1 MNLNNLNNLIE
12 LFVNQANKQNKKD
25 IFLEWLNPS
34 NKKTYTWEQTEKNI
48 LKLSKVIK
56 ENIKEGDR
64 CLLVSENRPEWFV
77 SDLAIM
83 VAGGITVPAYTT
95 YTEDDYK
102 YLIEDCEPS
111 LVIVSNNEMLK
122 KLNNSINEKD
132 FIKKVITLDEKTK
145 VTNNLNIINKEKYL
159 DFNLIINNNLL
170 AEDKIENN
178 KLKRNSPACII
189 YTSGTGGN
197 PKGVILSHGG
207 ILNNL
212 VGACEIMKPLFNSR
226 PVFLT
231 WLPLSHSY
239 EHCVQFAQIA
249 VGAKVFYAEKIEK
262 LLENIS
268 EAKPTIMTAVP
279 RFYQNLYNKINMNL
293 KKQTGFKAKL
303 IEATLRLGRKKLLN
317 QKTTFYE
324 KLIDFIVD
332 KLVRKKIKKQFGGNL
347 KAFVSGGGALD
358 KEIGEF
364 LNSVGLPTLQGYGL
378 TETSPVVSCNPIH
391 KIKVE
396 TVGPPF
402 KGNEV
407 KIAEDGEIL
416 VKGENV
422 MLGYWNKKEETE
434 KVIINGWLHTGDIG
448 EIDPNDGY
456 LKITDRK
463 KDIIVSAGGDNISP
477 AKIENMIT
485 NEPEI
490 DQCMVY
496 GDKKN
501 YLVALIVPN
510 KDFLN
515 EKEKINKVIEKINKK
530 KKQAFE
536 IEERPIKGLNKKL
549 CRDLI
554 WLVWSVIFE
563 EANLRDDNIK
573 KQIQALFLLYKHNFT
588 SGKRNVR
595 LPYVYHAIGYLTLPI
610 KFNIKVRKDE
620 DIFLKTQCNINKIF
634 QGKKKHENK
643 NYVEPPKENKKVIT
657 TDKEIQ
663 HSQLKRIQE
672 LDEIFFN

>member
-1 MNLNNLNNLIE
+1 MYLDKLNNLIE
-12 LFVNQANKQNKKD
+12 LFSHQAEKQNKES
-25 IFLEWLNPS
+25 IFLQWLNPN
-34 NKKTYTWEQTEKNI
+34 NKKSYTWEETQKNI
-48 LKLSKVIK
+48 LKLSKIIK

-77 SDLAIM
+77 SDMAIM
-83 VAGGITVPAYTT
+83 LSGGITVPAYTT
-95 YTEDDYK
+95 YTADDYK

-111 LVIVSNNEMLK
+111 LIIVSNNELLK
-122 KLNNSINEKD
+122 KLNNTINEKK
-132 FIKKVITLDEKTK
+132 FIKKVITLDEVNN
-145 VTNNLNIINKEKYL
+145 VTHDLDIINKDKYL
-159 DFNLIINNNLL
+159 DFNLILKNDLL
-170 AEDKIENN
+170 DEDKIQNE
-178 KLKRNSPACII
+178 KLKRTSPACII

-212 VGACEIMKPLFNSR
+212 VGACEIMKPLFSSR

-279 RFYQNLYNKINMNL
+279 RFYQNLYNKININL

-303 IEATLRLGRKKLLN
+303 IEETLRLGKKKLLN
-317 QKTTFYE
+317 QKMTFSE
-324 KLIDFIVD
+324 KLINLIVET
-332 KLVRKKIKKQFGGNL
+332 LVRKKIKKQFGGNL

-358 KEIGEF
+358 QEIGEF
-364 LNSVGLPTLQGYGL
+364 LNSFGLPTLQGYGL

-402 KGNEV
+402 KGNQV

-422 MLGYWNKKEETE
+422 MLGYWNKKEETD

-448 EIDPNDGY
+448 EIDPEDGY

-501 YLVALIVPN
+501 YLVALVVPN
-510 KDFLN
+510 KDFLH
-515 EKEKINKVIEKINKK
+515 EKEKINNVIEKINKK
-530 KKQAFE
+530 LTLLEK
-536 IEERPIKGLNKKL
+536 
-549 CRDLI
+549 
-554 WLVWSVIFE
+554 
-563 EANLRDDNIK
+563 IK
-573 KQIQALFLLYKHNFT
+573 KIQLIDENFSIENGLMT
-588 SGKRNVR
+588 PTMKVKR
-595 LPYVYHAIGYLTLPI
+595 
-610 KFNIKVRKDE
+610 
-620 DIFLKTQCNINKIF
+620 
-634 QGKKKHENK
+634 
-643 NYVEPPKENKKVIT
+643 KKVT
-657 TDKEIQ
+657 EKYKN
-663 HSQLKRIQE
+663 QLEE
-672 LDEIFFN
+672 LY

>member
-1 MNLNNLNNLIE
+1 MNLDNLNNLIE
-12 LFVNQANKQNKKD
+12 LFANQANKQNKRD

-83 VAGGITVPAYTT
+83 LAGGITVPAYTT
-95 YTEDDYK
+95 YIEDDYK

-122 KLNNSINEKD
+122 KLNNIINEKD
-132 FIKKVITLDEKTK
+132 FIKKVITLDEIAK
-145 VTNNLNIINKEKYL
+145 VTKNLSLNNKEKYL
-159 DFNLIINNNLL
+159 DYNFILSNNSLVG
-170 AEDKIENN
+170 DKIENN

-207 ILNNL
+207 ILNNV
-212 VGACEIMKPLFNSR
+212 VGSCEITKPLFNSR

-239 EHCVQFAQIA
+239 EHCLQFVQIA
-249 VGAKVFYAEKIEK
+249 VGARVFYAEKIEK

-268 EAKPTIMTAVP
+268 EAKPTIMAAVP

-303 IEATLRLGRKKLLN
+303 IEATIRLGRKKLLN
-317 QKTTFYE
+317 QKMTFSE
-324 KLIDFIVD
+324 KLLNFIVD

-364 LNSVGLPTLQGYGL
+364 LNAIGLPTLQGYGL

-530 KKQAFE
+530 LTLLEK
-536 IEERPIKGLNKKL
+536 
-549 CRDLI
+549 
-554 WLVWSVIFE
+554 
-563 EANLRDDNIK
+563 IK
-573 KQIQALFLLYKHNFT
+573 KIQLIDENFSIENGLMT
-588 SGKRNVR
+588 PTMKVKR
-595 LPYVYHAIGYLTLPI
+595 
-610 KFNIKVRKDE
+610 
-620 DIFLKTQCNINKIF
+620 
-634 QGKKKHENK
+634 
-643 NYVEPPKENKKVIT
+643 KKVT
-657 TDKEIQ
+657 EKYKN
-663 HSQLKRIQE
+663 QLE
-672 LDEIFFN
+672 NLY

>member
-1 MNLNNLNNLIE
+1 MKLENFNSLIE
-12 LFVNQANKQNKKD
+12 LFFYQTEKNDPKSILLQ
-25 IFLEWLNPS
+25 WLNPN
-34 NKKTYTWEQTEKNI
+34 NKKTFTWEETKINI
-48 LKLSKVIK
+48 LKLSKTIK
-56 ENIKEGDR
+56 ENIKQGDR
-64 CLLVSENRPEWFV
+64 CLLVSENRPEWFI

-83 VAGGITVPAYTT
+83 FSGGITVPAYTT
-95 YTEDDYK
+95 YTENDYK
-102 YLIEDCEPS
+102 YLIEDCEPT
-111 LVIVSNNEMLK
+111 VIIVSNNEMLK
-122 KLNNSINEKD
+122 KLNATINEKN
-132 FIKKVITLDEKTK
+132 FIKKVITFDEVEK
-145 VTNNLNIINKEKYL
+145 VHHNLIIKDKEKFL
-159 DFNLIINNNLL
+159 DFNSIIKNDLFEKDKTQNL
-170 AEDKIENN
+170 N
-178 KLKRNSPACII
+178 LKRSSVACII

-212 VGACEIMKPLFNSR
+212 EGACEIMKPLIDSR

-262 LLENIS
+262 LLDNIS

-279 RFYQNLYNKINMNL
+279 RFYQNLYNKININM

-303 IEATLRLGRKKLLN
+303 IDATIRLGKKRLLNEKMNFFEKLLN
-317 QKTTFYE
+317 SLAE
-324 KLIDFIVD
+324 V
-332 KLVRKKIKKQFGGNL
+332 LVRKKIKKQFGGNL
-347 KAFVSGGGALD
+347 RAFVSGGGALD

-364 LNSVGLPTLQGYGL
+364 LNSIGLPTLQGYGL

-402 KGNEV
+402 KGNKV

-422 MLGYWNKKEETE
+422 MLGYWNKKEETAN
-434 KVIINGWLHTGDIG
+434 VIKDGWLYTGDIG
-448 EIDPNDGY
+448 EIDPEDGY

-485 NEPEI
+485 NEIEI
-490 DQCMVY
+490 DQCMIY

-510 KDFLN
+510 KEFLS
-515 EKEKINKVIEKINKK
+515 EKEKINKVVENINKK
-530 KKQAFE
+530 
-536 IEERPIKGLNKKL
+536 LT
-549 CRDLI
+549 
-554 WLVWSVIFE
+554 LVE
-563 EANLRDDNIK
+563 KIK
-573 KQIQALFLLYKHNFT
+573 KIQLIDENFSIENGLLTPTMKV
-588 SGKRNVR
+588 KR
-595 LPYVYHAIGYLTLPI
+595 
-610 KFNIKVRKDE
+610 
-620 DIFLKTQCNINKIF
+620 
-634 QGKKKHENK
+634 
-643 NYVEPPKENKKVIT
+643 KKVT
-657 TDKEIQ
+657 EKY
-663 HSQLKRIQE
+663 KNE
-672 LDEIFFN
+672 LEKLY

>member
-1 MNLNNLNNLIE
+1 MNLDNLNNLIE
-12 LFVNQANKQNKKD
+12 LFANQANKQNKRD

-77 SDLAIM
+77 CDLSIM

-95 YTEDDYK
+95 YMEGDYN

-122 KLNNSINEKD
+122 KLNNIINEKD
-132 FIKKVITLDEKTK
+132 FIKKVITLDEIAK
-145 VTNNLNIINKEKYL
+145 VTNNLNLNNKEKYL
-159 DFNLIINNNLL
+159 DYNSILNNNLL
-170 AEDKIENN
+170 EEDKIENN
-178 KLKRNSPACII
+178 KLNRKSPACII

-207 ILNNL
+207 ILNN
-212 VGACEIMKPLFNSR
+212 VKGSCEITKPLFNSR

-239 EHCVQFAQIA
+239 EHCLQFVQIA
-249 VGAKVFYAEKIEK
+249 VGARVFYAEKIEK

-268 EAKPTIMTAVP
+268 EAKPTIMAAVP

-317 QKTTFYE
+317 QKMTFYE
-324 KLIDFIVD
+324 KLLDFIVD

-364 LNSVGLPTLQGYGL
+364 LNAIGLPTLQGYGL

-515 EKEKINKVIEKINKK
+515 EKEKIDKVIEKINKK
-530 KKQAFE
+530 LTLLEK
-536 IEERPIKGLNKKL
+536 
-549 CRDLI
+549 
-554 WLVWSVIFE
+554 
-563 EANLRDDNIK
+563 IK
-573 KQIQALFLLYKHNFT
+573 KIQLIDENFSIENGLMT
-588 SGKRNVR
+588 PTMKVKR
-595 LPYVYHAIGYLTLPI
+595 
-610 KFNIKVRKDE
+610 
-620 DIFLKTQCNINKIF
+620 
-634 QGKKKHENK
+634 
-643 NYVEPPKENKKVIT
+643 KKVT
-657 TDKEIQ
+657 EKYKN
-663 HSQLKRIQE
+663 QLE
-672 LDEIFFN
+672 NLY

>member
-1 MNLNNLNNLIE
+1 MNLDNFNSLVE
-12 LFVNQANKQNKKD
+12 LFFYQAEKQDPKSV
-25 IFLEWLNPS
+25 FLKWLNPNN
-34 NKKTYTWEQTEKNI
+34 NKTFTWEETKYN
-48 LKLSKVIK
+48 LFKLSKVIK
-56 ENIKEGDR
+56 EIIKEGDR
-64 CLLVSENRPEWFV
+64 CLLVSENRPEWFIA
-77 SDLAIM
+77 DLAIM
-83 VAGGITVPAYTT
+83 LSGGITVPAYTT
-95 YTEDDYK
+95 YTKEDYK
-102 YLIEDCEPS
+102 YLIEDCEPTM
-111 LVIVSNNEMLK
+111 VIVSNVDMLK
-122 KLNNSINEKD
+122 KLNTTINEKN
-132 FIKKVITLDEKTK
+132 FIRKI
-145 VTNNLNIINKEKYL
+145 VTFDKIDSNNNDKEKYL
-159 DFNLIINNNLL
+159 DFNSIIKNDLSEKDKINNLN
-170 AEDKIENN
+170 
-178 KLKRNSPACII
+178 LKRSSVACII

-212 VGACEIMKPLFNSR
+212 VGACEIMKPLIDSR
-226 PVFLT
+226 PTFLT

-268 EAKPTIMTAVP
+268 QAKPTIMTAVP
-279 RFYQNLYNKINMNL
+279 RFYQNLYNKININM

-303 IEATLRLGRKKLLN
+303 IDATIRLGKKKLLN
-317 QKTTFYE
+317 EKMTFLE
-324 KLIDFIVD
+324 KLMNSLVEI
-332 KLVRKKIKKQFGGNL
+332 LVRKKIKKQFGGNL

-364 LNSVGLPTLQGYGL
+364 LNSIGLPTLQGYGL

-402 KGNEV
+402 KGNQV

-434 KVIINGWLHTGDIG
+434 KVLIDGWLHTGDIG
-448 EIDPNDGY
+448 EIDPQDGY

-477 AKIENMIT
+477 AKIENMIN

-510 KDFLN
+510 KDFLK
-515 EKEKINKVIEKINKK
+515 EKEKINKIIENINKK
-530 KKQAFE
+530 
-536 IEERPIKGLNKKL
+536 LT
-549 CRDLI
+549 
-554 WLVWSVIFE
+554 LVE
-563 EANLRDDNIK
+563 KIK
-573 KQIQALFLLYKHNFT
+573 KIQLIDENFSIENSLLTPTMKVKRKKVTEKYKEVLEKLYK
-588 SGKRNVR
+588 
-595 LPYVYHAIGYLTLPI
+595 I
-610 KFNIKVRKDE
+610 
-620 DIFLKTQCNINKIF
+620 
-634 QGKKKHENK
+634 
-643 NYVEPPKENKKVIT
+643 
-657 TDKEIQ
+657 
-663 HSQLKRIQE
+663 
-672 LDEIFFN
+672 

>member
-25 IFLEWLNPS
+25 IFLEWLNPG

-77 SDLAIM
+77 LDLAIM

-111 LVIVSNNEMLK
+111 LVVVSNNEMLK

-132 FIKKVITLDEKTK
+132 FIKKVITLDEKAK
-145 VTNNLNIINKEKYL
+145 VTNSLNIINKEKYL
-159 DFNLIINNNLL
+159 DFNLIIKNNLL

-212 VGACEIMKPLFNSR
+212 VGACQIMKPLFNSR

-317 QKTTFYE
+317 QKMTFSE
-324 KLIDFIVD
+324 KLLNFIVD

-515 EKEKINKVIEKINKK
+515 EKEKIDKVIEKINKK
-530 KKQAFE
+530 LTLLEK
-536 IEERPIKGLNKKL
+536 
-549 CRDLI
+549 
-554 WLVWSVIFE
+554 
-563 EANLRDDNIK
+563 IK
-573 KQIQALFLLYKHNFT
+573 KIQLIDENFSIENGLMT
-588 SGKRNVR
+588 PTMKVKR
-595 LPYVYHAIGYLTLPI
+595 
-610 KFNIKVRKDE
+610 
-620 DIFLKTQCNINKIF
+620 
-634 QGKKKHENK
+634 
-643 NYVEPPKENKKVIT
+643 KKVT
-657 TDKEIQ
+657 EKYKN
-663 HSQLKRIQE
+663 QLE
-672 LDEIFFN
+672 NLY

>member
-1 MNLNNLNNLIE
+1 MNLDNLNNLIE
-12 LFVNQANKQNKKD
+12 LFSYQSDKQNKKS
-25 IFLEWLNPS
+25 IFLQWLNPN
-34 NKKTYTWEQTEKNI
+34 NKKTYTWEETQKNI
-48 LKLSKVIK
+48 LKLSRIIK

-64 CLLVSENRPEWFV
+64 CLLVSENRPEWFI
-77 SDLAIM
+77 SDMAIM
-83 VAGGITVPAYTT
+83 LSGGITVPAYTT
-95 YTEDDYK
+95 YTEEDYK

-111 LVIVSNNEMLK
+111 LLIVSNNEMLK
-122 KLNNSINEKD
+122 KLSNTINEKE
-132 FIKKVITLDEKTK
+132 FIKKVITLDELNK
-145 VTNNLNIINKEKYL
+145 VIDNLHIIDEEKYL
-159 DFNLIINNNLL
+159 DFNIILKNNLL
-170 AEDKIENN
+170 KEDKIKND
-178 KLKRNSPACII
+178 KLKRTSPACII

-279 RFYQNLYNKINMNL
+279 RFYQNLYNKININL

-303 IEATLRLGRKKLLN
+303 INATLRLGKKKLLN
-317 QKTTFYE
+317 QKMTFSE
-324 KLIDFIVD
+324 KLLNFIVEI
-332 KLVRKKIKKQFGGNL
+332 LVRKKIKKQFGGNL

-402 KGNEV
+402 RGNQV
-407 KIAEDGEIL
+407 KIANDGEIL

-422 MLGYWNKKEETE
+422 MLGYWNKKEETD
-434 KVIINGWLHTGDIG
+434 KVIIDGWLHTGDIG
-448 EIDPNDGY
+448 EIDPEDGY

-501 YLVALIVPN
+501 YLVALIVPS
-510 KDFLN
+510 KDFLK
-515 EKEKINKVIEKINKK
+515 EKEKINNVIEKINKK
-530 KKQAFE
+530 
-536 IEERPIKGLNKKL
+536 
-549 CRDLI
+549 
-554 WLVWSVIFE
+554 
-563 EANLRDDNIK
+563 
-573 KQIQALFLLYKHNFT
+573 
-588 SGKRNVR
+588 
-595 LPYVYHAIGYLTLPI
+595 LTLL
-610 KFNIKVRKDE
+610 E
-620 DIFLKTQCNINKIF
+620 KI
-634 QGKKKHENK
+634 
-643 NYVEPPKENKKVIT
+643 
-657 TDKEIQ
+657 
-663 HSQLKRIQE
+663 KRIQ
-672 LDEIFFN
+672 LIDESFSIENGLMTPTMKVKRKKVTEKYKNQLEKLY

>member
-1 MNLNNLNNLIE
+1 MNLDKLNNLIE
-12 LFVNQANKQNKKD
+12 LFSHQVEKQNKES
-25 IFLEWLNPS
+25 IFLQWLNPN
-34 NKKTYTWEQTEKNI
+34 NKKSYTWEETQKNI
-48 LKLSKVIK
+48 LKLSKIIR

-77 SDLAIM
+77 SDMAIM
-83 VAGGITVPAYTT
+83 LSGGITVPAYTT

-111 LVIVSNNEMLK
+111 LIIVSNNELLK
-122 KLNNSINEKD
+122 KLNNTINEKK
-132 FIKKVITLDEKTK
+132 FIKKVITLDEVNK
-145 VTNNLNIINKEKYL
+145 VIHDLDIINKDKYL
-159 DFNLIINNNLL
+159 DFNLILKNDLL
-170 AEDKIENN
+170 DEDKIQNE
-178 KLKRNSPACII
+178 KLKRTSPACII

-212 VGACEIMKPLFNSR
+212 VGACEIMRPLFNSR

-279 RFYQNLYNKINMNL
+279 RFYQNLYNKININL

-303 IEATLRLGRKKLLN
+303 IEETLRLGKKKLLN
-317 QKTTFYE
+317 QKMTFSE
-324 KLIDFIVD
+324 KLLNLIVET
-332 KLVRKKIKKQFGGNL
+332 LVRKKIKKQFGGNL

-358 KEIGEF
+358 QEIGEF

-402 KGNEV
+402 KGNQV

-422 MLGYWNKKEETE
+422 MLGYWNKKEETD
-434 KVIINGWLHTGDIG
+434 KVIVNGWLHTGDIG
-448 EIDPNDGY
+448 EIDPEDGY

-501 YLVALIVPN
+501 YLVALVVPS
-510 KDFLN
+510 KDFLH
-515 EKEKINKVIEKINKK
+515 EKEKINNVIEKINKK
-530 KKQAFE
+530 LTLLEK
-536 IEERPIKGLNKKL
+536 
-549 CRDLI
+549 
-554 WLVWSVIFE
+554 
-563 EANLRDDNIK
+563 IK
-573 KQIQALFLLYKHNFT
+573 KIQLIDENFSIENGLMT
-588 SGKRNVR
+588 PTMKVKR
-595 LPYVYHAIGYLTLPI
+595 
-610 KFNIKVRKDE
+610 
-620 DIFLKTQCNINKIF
+620 
-634 QGKKKHENK
+634 
-643 NYVEPPKENKKVIT
+643 KKVT
-657 TDKEIQ
+657 EKYKN
-663 HSQLKRIQE
+663 QLEE
-672 LDEIFFN
+672 LY